1 MMEITSLTTA
11 DQSKDTLCFDS
22 QQILTQHIV
31 NRSLMFMDMTVS
43 AFKWYHFVSGI
54 AIVKS
59 FVKFFTYVFEVPRWK
74 PIVFTNRTNNVYVYF
89 KIYLNAYKNHLL
101 TLLVHQSVGQDAYT
115 FVIACTNWIFKQS
128 TDQVKISF
136 INF

>member
-1 MMEITSLTTA
+1 MEITSLTTA

-22 QQILTQHIV
+22 QQTLTQHIV
-31 NRSLMFMDMTVS
+31 NRSIMFMDMTVS
-43 AFKWYHFVSGI
+43 AFKWYHYVSGI

-59 FVKFFTYVFEVPRWK
+59 LLKCFTYVFEVPRWK
-74 PIVFTNRTNNVYVYF
+74 PIAFTNRTNNLYVNF
-89 KIYLNAYKNHLL
+89 KIYLNAYKKSLL

-115 FVIACTNWIFKQS
+115 FVIVYTNWIFKQS

-136 INF
+136 ISF